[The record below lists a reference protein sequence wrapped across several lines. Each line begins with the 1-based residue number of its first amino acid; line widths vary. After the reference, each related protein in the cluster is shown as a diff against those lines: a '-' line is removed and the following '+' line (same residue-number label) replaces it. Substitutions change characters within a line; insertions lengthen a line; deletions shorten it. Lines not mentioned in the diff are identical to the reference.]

1 MACDLKGA
9 SLRVQAHFLEV
20 KMEKLLKEESEKL
33 ELLRNVYRAGR
44 RPTDCLGIA
53 RRGLSD
59 AVGALERHSLMEKY
73 GAMAK
78 YGYMA
83 EGWEKQLI
91 GYARDFL
98 LILFYE
104 YGLDREI
111 HETNERLALLREK
124 METEGVCRDWGWL
137 DKWRADMS
145 RRLLTAPRSFKDA
158 AKAGAWLRKQ
168 GNAMDTELE
177 NLKEGKPEQ
186 ESLKCMVA
194 LFDKTVAGLVLI
206 EKGLLL
212 AKLEQYRLREL
223 AVSVD
228 KYISLLSGM
237 EAEGGSFFWYG
248 DGCMDSVIGIAGNA

>member
-1 MACDLKGA
+1 
-9 SLRVQAHFLEV
+9 
-20 KMEKLLKEESEKL
+20 MERLLKEESEKL

-44 RPTDCLGIA
+44 SPTDCLGIA
-53 RRGLSD
+53 RRGLSG
-59 AVGALERHSLMEKY
+59 AVDALERHSLMEKY
-73 GAMAK
+73 AAMAK

-83 EGWEKQLI
+83 EEWEKQLI

-111 HETNERLALLREK
+111 NKTNRRLAVLREK
-124 METEGVCRDWGWL
+124 MGTEGVCRDWGWL
-137 DKWRADMS
+137 DKRRADMS
-145 RRLLTAPRSFKDA
+145 QRLLTAPHSFKDA

-168 GNAMDTELE
+168 GDAMDADLE
-177 NLKEGKPEQ
+177 DLKEGRSEQ
-186 ESLKCMVA
+186 ESLKRMAA

-206 EKGLLL
+206 EKELLL
-212 AKLEQYRLREL
+212 AKLEQYRLREP

-237 EAEGGSFFWYG
+237 EAESGSFYWFG
-248 DGCMDSVIGIAGNA
+248 DGCVDSAIGIAGNA